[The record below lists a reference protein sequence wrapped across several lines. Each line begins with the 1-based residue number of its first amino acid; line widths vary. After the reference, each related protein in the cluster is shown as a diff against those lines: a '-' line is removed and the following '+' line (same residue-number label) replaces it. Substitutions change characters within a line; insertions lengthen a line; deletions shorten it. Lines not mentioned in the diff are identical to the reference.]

1 MNCTN
6 TAVYNFEGAFR
17 GMRAPKE
24 SWHKSDS
31 FFGMINLEND
41 YPDYDWV
48 VDGWIEQENTT
59 RIIEGKEPITE
70 DIEDYNKYYDL
81 MGSYCDWMRG
91 TGILRRYGDIADVA
105 FLGPKD
111 LELAQV
117 LIGAGKEHAKFL
129 RQIFVS
135 VDISAP
141 IYWWKEMDTYKLGTT
156 ANSTSTMHKL
166 TSKPI
171 TLDCFEISNYNK
183 GLIIDLEDTEKY
195 DDGIAFYD
203 HWHLETFVDIM
214 IEHLE
219 QLRIAYI
226 RTKNKKYWEEL
237 IRWLPESYIQTRTWT
252 ANYAVLRNIYSQR
265 KNHKLKEWL
274 QFCDWIFTL
283 PYGGELITLG
293 V

>member
-1 MNCTN
+1 MIFAN

-24 SWHKSDS
+24 SWYKSDS

-41 YPDYDWV
+41 FPDYDWV
-48 VDGWIEQENTT
+48 VDGWIEQENIS
-59 RIIEGKEPITE
+59 RVEEGKEPITE
-70 DIEDYNKYYDL
+70 DMEDYNKYYDL

-91 TGILRRYGDIADVA
+91 TGILRHDGDIADVA

-111 LELAQV
+111 LELAQK
-117 LIGAGKEHAKFL
+117 LIGAGAEHAKFL

-141 IYWWKEMDTYKLGTT
+141 IYWWKEMDTYKVGTV

-171 TLDCFEISNYNK
+171 TLDSFETDDYDK
-183 GLIIDLEDTEKY
+183 HLIIYNDDTDEY
-195 DDGIAFYD
+195 FN
-203 HWHLETFVDIM
+203 HWHLERYV
-214 IEHLE
+214 ERLVE
-219 QLRIAYI
+219 QLEDLRQMYLNTNDI
-226 RTKNKKYWEEL
+226 KYWKEL

-252 ANYAVLRNIYSQR
+252 ANYAVLRNIYNQR

-274 QFCDWIFTL
+274 QFCDWILTL